1 MGMELVFGL
10 GAVILG
16 CAIAWAMIRNRHRNP
31 ANDAVSEAATRAE
44 YKRPETYD
52 EKQFKPFVQPNPK

>member
-16 CAIAWAMIRNRHRNP
+16 GAIAWSMIRNRHRNP
-31 ANDAVSEAATRAE
+31 ANDAVTEAATRAE
-44 YKRPETYD
+44 YKRPESYD
-52 EKQFKPFVQPNPK
+52 PKHFEPFIHKPK